1 MVGIKSV
8 AVAASDDLKKLP
20 RQTVLLIG
28 DTPDDLALVC
38 ALLQGMPCK
47 VLPALAHKR
56 IEPMFSRKDVAVILL
71 NNSSTAANF
80 ALARQLRNN
89 PRTRHIP
96 LLLITSA
103 LQEDDP
109 AHLGDFNDAID
120 YLLHPINPVLL
131 RSKIAML
138 LELADNRRCLA
149 CLHDVSKSLQD
160 QLDVQVITD
169 TLTGLLNRHGFT
181 QALEN
186 ELARAQRHHKL
197 LPVLYVDLDGF
208 KRINDA
214 FGHLAGDNVL
224 RTVAARMRDV
234 LRPYDRV
241 AHLGGDEFAIL
252 AEGVGSEDQIAHIA
266 EKILD
271 ALALPHTI
279 KGLQITVG
287 ASVGIAVYPD
297 SAKSADA
304 IMRAAGLAM
313 QRAKS
318 ESRNSYRFYSV
329 EMNGRARARLMLEQ
343 SLRRAIAEQEFE
355 LYFQPQMHMGS
366 GHLRG
371 FEALLRWRHVTAGMV
386 QPGVF
391 VPVLEEAGFINMLG
405 PWIIDATCRQIAD
418 WQQVLPPQS
427 CVALNLS
434 SMQFAQRDLVA
445 NVAAAIKHYA
455 IDPHQLELE
464 VTESTLI
471 TDVEHTRLVL
481 RQLRELGI
489 RSAIDDFGT
498 GYSSMA
504 YLRQFE
510 VDTLKIDKV
519 FVSGLPRS
527 GRDAAIA
534 QSITQ
539 LGHNLGM
546 EIIAEGVETL
556 EQFDWLRSIGCDV
569 AQGYYFSRP
578 EPPGTVPWSFRAA

>member
-1 MVGIKSV
+1 MVGIKSA
-8 AVAASDDLKKLP
+8 AVAASDDLKKVP
-20 RQTVLLIG
+20 RQTVLMIG
-28 DTPDDLALVC
+28 DKPEGLALLC
-38 ALLQGMPCK
+38 AFLQGMPCK
-47 VLPALAHKR
+47 LLPALVHKR

-71 NNSSTAANF
+71 NNSATAANF

-109 AHLGDFNDAID
+109 AHLGDLNDAID
-120 YLLHPINPVLL
+120 YLLHPINPVML

-160 QLDVQVITD
+160 QLDVQVVTD

-214 FGHLAGDNVL
+214 FGHLAGDSVL

-252 AEGVGSEDQIAHIA
+252 AEGVCSEDQIAHIA

-271 ALALPHTI
+271 ALAIPHTI

-287 ASVGIAVYPD
+287 ASIGIAVYPD

-445 NVAAAIKHYA
+445 NVAAAIKHHG

-481 RQLRELGI
+481 RQLRELGV

>member
-8 AVAASDDLKKLP
+8 AVAACDDVKKLP

-28 DTPDDLALVC
+28 DNPDDLNQLC
-38 ALLQGMPCK
+38 TLLQGMPCK
-47 VLPALAHKR
+47 LLPALVHKR

-71 NNSSTAANF
+71 NNAATSTNY

-109 AHLGDFNDAID
+109 AHLGDCNDAID
-120 YLLHPINPVLL
+120 YLLRPINPVML

-160 QLDVQVITD
+160 QLDVQVVTD

-186 ELARAQRHHKL
+186 ELARAQRQHKL

-214 FGHLAGDNVL
+214 FGHIAGDNVL

-271 ALALPHTI
+271 ALVLPHTI

-304 IMRAAGLAM
+304 LMRAAGLAM

-355 LYFQPQMHMGS
+355 LYFQPQMHVCS

-445 NVAAAIKHYA
+445 SVAAAIKHHG

-481 RQLRELGI
+481 RQLRELGV

-534 QSITQ
+534 HSITQ

-578 EPPGTVPWSFRAA
+578 EPPGMVPWSFRAA